1 MHMQSRHQL
10 LRRQCCRLLS
20 AMRDCPNASV
30 RRCPMDNAMAR
41 LSLLIAAF
49 RLDAYST
56 PSVPSGSCSCVPAF
70 CAGWSLAG
78 GSTSA
83 PDD

>member
-49 RLDAYST
+49 RLDA
-56 PSVPSGSCSCVPAF
+56 F
-70 CAGWSLAG
+70 CAVWQLQLRASVLRWLVACRWFHERARRL
-78 GSTSA
+78 SR
-83 PDD
+83 